1 MVAETM
7 DIKISRKTDSNID
20 NLDWDNLA
28 FGRVFSDHM
37 FVMEYTDGEWKN
49 PKVSEYADLKLSP
62 ATSVLHYG
70 QSFFEGMKAYRT
82 RDGEVQLFR
91 PEENAK
97 RFNVSARRMCMPEI
111 PIDVFVES
119 LRSLIEIDKDWV
131 PSKEGCSLYVR
142 PFMIATDPY
151 VGIKPS
157 DTYKFIIFTCPVGAY
172 YSEPV
177 KVKIETEYARA
188 VKGGTGFAKAAGNYA
203 GALYPAQIAQE
214 KGYGQLIWTDAFEH
228 KYIEE
233 AGTMNVIFQIGD
245 TLITPNSSD
254 TILASITRRSVIDIA
269 RDWGYKVEERK
280 VLISEVIEAIET
292 GNLTEAFGAGTA
304 ATIAQISL
312 INYKGVDYDLPPV
325 ENRKFSNKVKQEME
339 NIKYGKVE
347 DRFNWML
354 KV

>member
-1 MVAETM
+1 MVAEKM
-7 DIKISRKTDSNID
+7 DIRIIRKAESSID
-20 NLDWDNLA
+20 NLDWGNLA

-49 PKVSEYADLKLSP
+49 PEISEYADLKFSP

-82 RDGEVQLFR
+82 IDGEVQLFR

-97 RFNVSARRMCMPEI
+97 RFNVSARRMCMPEV

-119 LRSLIEIDKDWV
+119 LKSLIEIDKDRV
-131 PSKEGCSLYVR
+131 PNKDGCSLYVR

-157 DTYKFIIFTCPVGAY
+157 ATYKFIVFTCPVGAY

-177 KVKIETEYARA
+177 KVKIETEYSRA

-203 GALYPAQIAQE
+203 GALYPAKIAQE

-245 TLITPNSSD
+245 TLVTPVSSD
-254 TILASITRRSVIDIA
+254 TILDSITRRSVVDIA

-280 VLISEVIEAIET
+280 VLVSEVIEAIEA
-292 GNLTEAFGAGTA
+292 GKLTEAFGAGTA

-312 INYKGVDYDLPPV
+312 INYKGVDYELPPV
-325 ENRKFSNKVKQEME
+325 ENREFSNKVKQEIE
-339 NIKYGKVE
+339 NIKYGKIE

>member
-7 DIKISRKTDSNID
+7 DIKISRKAESAVDKM
-20 NLDWDNLA
+20 DWDNLA
-28 FGRVFSDHM
+28 FGREFSDHM
-37 FVMEYTDGEWKN
+37 FVMEYADGEWKN
-49 PKVSEYADLKLSP
+49 PEISEYADLKLSP

-70 QSFFEGMKAYRT
+70 QSFFEGMKAYKT
-82 RDGEVQLFR
+82 NEGEVQLFR

-97 RFNVSARRMCMPEI
+97 RFNASARRMCMPEV
-111 PIDVFVES
+111 PVDVFVES
-119 LRSLIEIDKDWV
+119 LKTLVDVDKDWI
-131 PSKEGCSLYVR
+131 PNRSGFSLYVR

-177 KVKIETEYARA
+177 KVKIETEYSRA
-188 VKGGTGFAKAAGNYA
+188 VEGGTGFAKAAGNYA
-203 GALYPAQIAQE
+203 GALYPAKKAQE
-214 KGYGQLIWTDAFEH
+214 QGYRQLIWTDAVEH

-245 TLITPNSSD
+245 TLITPKSSD
-254 TILASITRRSVIDIA
+254 TILAGITRRSVIDIA

-280 VLISEVIEAIET
+280 VLVSEVIEAIKS
-292 GNLTEAFGAGTA
+292 GNLVEAFGAGTA

-312 INYKGVDYDLPPV
+312 INFEGVDYELPPV
-325 ENRKFSNKVKQEME
+325 ENREFSNKVKEEME
-339 NIKYGKVE
+339 NIKYGRIE

>member
-1 MVAETM
+1 MVAEKM
-7 DIKISRKTDSNID
+7 DIKISRKADSGTDR
-20 NLDWDNLA
+20 LDWDNLT

-37 FVMEYTDGEWKN
+37 FVMEYSDGEWKN
-49 PKVSEYADLKLSP
+49 PEISEYADLKLSP

-82 RDGEVQLFR
+82 NDGEVQLFR

-97 RFNVSARRMCMPEI
+97 RFNVSARRMCMPEV

-119 LRSLIEIDKDWV
+119 LKSLIEIDKDWV
-131 PSKEGCSLYVR
+131 PNKDGCSLYVR

-157 DTYKFIIFTCPVGAY
+157 ATYKFIVFTCPVGAY

-177 KVKIETEYARA
+177 KVKIETEYSRA

-203 GALYPAQIAQE
+203 GALYPAKIAQE

-245 TLITPNSSD
+245 TLVTPVSSD
-254 TILASITRRSVIDIA
+254 TILDSITRRSVVDIA

-280 VLISEVIEAIET
+280 VLVSEVIEAIET

-312 INYKGVDYDLPPV
+312 ISYKGVDYELPPV
-325 ENRKFSNKVKQEME
+325 ENREFSNKVKQELE
-339 NIKYGKVE
+339 NIKYGRIE